1 MGLIVQLNRVAIAFI
16 AVVIL
21 GAYQSWSQ
29 REEYRPEGIL
39 VTQEPSQK
47 AVEPSIKPILYKKA
61 VLDPLAEYSMRARVL
76 STERYWIDKLAPL
89 VPVDVALGW
98 GVMSD
103 SKVLEGLKIWQEGRF
118 YFYSWRGQAP
128 VEPALM
134 IRQSA
139 NMHLIPA
146 TKYIEQEIKKLRTGQ
161 IINLRG
167 YLVRVNFPDGT
178 DAKSSLARED
188 SGAGACE
195 IIWVESLQ
203 VME

>member
-1 MGLIVQLNRVAIAFI
+1 MGFLVQLNRVAVAFI
-16 AVVIL
+16 AVVLL

-29 REEYRPEGIL
+29 REESHPEGVL
-39 VTQEPSQK
+39 VSQEPSQK
-47 AVEPSIKPILYKKA
+47 MADPNAKPIKYKNV
-61 VLDPLAEYSMRARVL
+61 VLDPLAEYSLQARVL
-76 STERYWIDKLAPL
+76 STERYWIDRLAPL

-98 GVMSD
+98 GTMSD

-128 VEPALM
+128 TEPALM
-134 IRQSA
+134 TRQSA

-146 TKYIEQEIKKLRTGQ
+146 TKYIDQEIKKLRKGQ
-161 IINLRG
+161 IISLKG

-195 IIWVESLQ
+195 IVWVESLQ
-203 VME
+203 AM